1 MALLTI
7 VLIAVLALTGWSMSV
22 RRCGAPRRDAQFF
35 LLASVVDDAP
45 SAGNDARAE
54 LIEEKHHLELRA
66 TLPALTV
73 GAAAAAGAI
82 YIVLGDLQPTRIPEL
97 GMMTAE
103 LAVIALGSIAVAAIC
118 ARRTARV
125 VVRQSQ
131 IYRRSPH

>member
-22 RRCGAPRRDAQFF
+22 RRCGAPRRDARFF
-35 LLASVVDDAP
+35 LLASVVDEAP
-45 SAGNDARAE
+45 RAGSDPRAE

-66 TLPALTV
+66 AIPALAV
-73 GAAAAAGAI
+73 GAASAGGAI

-97 GMMTAE
+97 SLMTAE
-103 LAVIALGSIAVAAIC
+103 LAVIALASIAVAALC

-125 VVRQSQ
+125 VVQQSQ
-131 IYRRSPH
+131 IYRGSPH